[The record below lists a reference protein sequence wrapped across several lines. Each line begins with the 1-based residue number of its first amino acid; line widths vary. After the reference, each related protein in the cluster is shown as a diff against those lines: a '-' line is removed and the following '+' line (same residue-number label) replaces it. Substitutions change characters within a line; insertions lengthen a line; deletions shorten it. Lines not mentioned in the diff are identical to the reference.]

1 MTLFLFEA
9 EIHPLCPHVSL
20 VMGRTAARR
29 IPMKELSA
37 TETAFCRSTKLSRIS
52 LALALLFTWVG
63 CSNGPEAGPGP
74 ARQNSPETE
83 GYKSRIEIS
92 TIGLAK
98 GENYLGNEVYY
109 VEGSLKNNGEQLVQ
123 RIELSFV
130 FRDSLN
136 QVVLKQSRKAV
147 EYKGARGLEPQKSA
161 RFQVAFD
168 HLPRD
173 WNRVVPEVGVSQVT
187 LK

>member
-1 MTLFLFEA
+1 MY
-9 EIHPLCPHVSL
+9 PHVSL
-20 VMGRTAARR
+20 VMGPYSGTANSYERTLGDGDSV
-29 IPMKELSA
+29 LSLD
-37 TETAFCRSTKLSRIS
+37 ET
-52 LALALLFTWVG
+52 LADFTGAGLLLAWVG

-123 RIELSFV
+123 RIELTLCFQG
-130 FRDSLN
+130 FA
-136 QVVLKQSRKAV
+136 QP
-147 EYKGARGLEPQKSA
+147 GSA
-161 RFQVAFD
+161 ETIA
-168 HLPRD
+168 
-173 WNRVVPEVGVSQVT
+173 EGGGV
-187 LK
+187 

>member
-1 MTLFLFEA
+1 
-9 EIHPLCPHVSL
+9 
-20 VMGRTAARR
+20 
-29 IPMKELSA
+29 MKERSA
-37 TETAFCRSTKLSRIS
+37 AETEFCRPTKLLRIS
-52 LALALLFTWVG
+52 FALALFFTCVG
-63 CSNGPEAGPGP
+63 CRNGPEAGLGRV
-74 ARQNSPETE
+74 RQNSPESE

-92 TIGLAK
+92 TIGLVK

-109 VEGSLKNNGEQLVQ
+109 VEGSLKNKGEQLVQ
-123 RIELSFV
+123 RIELAFV

-147 EYKGARGLEPQKSA
+147 EYKGTRGLEPQKSA

-168 HLPRD
+168 HLPKD
-173 WNRVVPEVGVSQVT
+173 WNHAVPEVGVHQVT